1 MHEIS
6 IAQGIVDIV
15 EQELARHGV
24 KELKAVNIA
33 VGKLAGVVPEQ
44 LAFCFDLITADTSM
58 NGVSLNIRE
67 VPMGYVC
74 GSCGEEFTSEEV
86 AFACPRCGRQNP
98 GMITG
103 MELNIESIEVADQ

>member
-1 MHEIS
+1 MHEIA
-6 IAQGIVDIV
+6 IAQNIVDIV
-15 EQELARHGV
+15 EQELVRHGV
-24 KELKAVNIA
+24 MELRAVNVA

-44 LAFCFDLITADTSM
+44 LAFCFDLITAETSM

-74 GSCGEEFTSEEV
+74 SSCGEEFTSEEITFV
-86 AFACPRCGRQNP
+86 CPRCGGQNP

-103 MELNIESIEVADQ
+103 MELNIESIEVAD